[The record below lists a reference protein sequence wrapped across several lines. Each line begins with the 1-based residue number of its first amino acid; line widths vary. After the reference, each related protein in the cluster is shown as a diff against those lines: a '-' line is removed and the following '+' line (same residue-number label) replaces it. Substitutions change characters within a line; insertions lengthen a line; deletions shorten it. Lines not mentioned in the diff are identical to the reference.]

1 MTAVDENAGL
11 ATRLLAGRRPMY
23 LALAL
28 ALAFSFQCLMF
39 ARANG
44 QTYDEGVT
52 LAAGVR
58 LLDTG
63 VDDVNREHPPLAKAI
78 IALPVWLFASPD
90 LDRAFEA
97 SRGESS
103 FGLGRALL
111 YDTGA
116 DYQRL
121 LWLGRAPTMLLALFL
136 VGLTGLFAHRLWGPR
151 AGLLAVG
158 LAAFDPNLVAHG
170 SLMGLDLPLTLWVT
184 GAFFG
189 VSELIRTRRV
199 AWLVLAGAMS
209 GLALATKHSGPLYV
223 IVACGAL
230 LAQALQKGGVAP
242 WWDVASVS
250 HTRLR
255 ALAHALGNALLL
267 LGVAFLLLRL
277 TLWRGGYAAYMD
289 GARAQLVHQSSGHP
303 AFFLGEISRGG
314 WVAYFPVALL
324 MKLPPLTLACAL
336 VSLLAFRRGAPW
348 SRAIAVVALPLAA
361 LLGALLFARIDI
373 GVRYAL
379 PLWPLLI
386 VAASRVATF
395 DVPRWPK
402 VVLAIGALHHVVAA
416 LRVAPHQLAFFS
428 DVVGGPSRGHRYLAD
443 SNLDWGQD
451 IRTLGKWLAEHERP
465 RRLYLAYFG
474 SAEPRAYGVSY
485 RPAPNSCPHPAP
497 WKPEPEPG
505 TGREL
510 LAVSAMNLQGVFF
523 GDTRAYAWLGA
534 RRPVAVLGHSI
545 SVYDI
550 TDDAAAHRALSEMY
564 QRYGPAE
571 LAPEETARAT
581 ALESGAK

>member
-1 MTAVDENAGL
+1 MTRADENA
-11 ATRLLAGRRPMY
+11 APRPRLAGRRGLY
-23 LALAL
+23 LALTL
-28 ALAFSFQCLMF
+28 VLVFLVQCLTF

-78 IALPVWLFASPD
+78 VALPAWLFASPR
-90 LDRAFEA
+90 LDRAFAA

-111 YDTGA
+111 YDSGA
-116 DYQRL
+116 DYRRL
-121 LWLGRAPTMLLALFL
+121 LWLGRAPVILLALVL
-136 VGLTGLFAHRLWGPR
+136 VGLIGVFAARVWGPR
-151 AGLLAVG
+151 AGALGVA

-184 GAFFG
+184 GALFC
-189 VSELIRTRRV
+189 VSELIRTGHI
-199 AWLVLAGAMS
+199 AWLVSAGVLS
-209 GLALATKHSGPLYV
+209 GFALATKHSGPVYV
-223 IVACGAL
+223 IAACLAL
-230 LAQALQKGGVAP
+230 LAQALQKGGIAP
-242 WWDVASVS
+242 WWDTRGATQKRWVAVV
-250 HTRLR
+250 
-255 ALAHALGNALLL
+255 HALGNVLLL
-267 LGVAFLLLRL
+267 LGVAFLVLRL
-277 TLWRGGYAAYMD
+277 TLGRGGYGAYVE
-289 GARAQLVHQSSGHP
+289 GARAQLAHQSSGHP
-303 AFFLGEISRGG
+303 AFFLGEISRNG
-314 WVAYFPVALL
+314 WVTYFPVAIL

-336 VSLLAFRRGAPW
+336 VSLIVFRRGASW
-348 SRAIAVVALPLAA
+348 SPGVAVVLIPLAG
-361 LLGALLFARIDI
+361 LLASLLFARIDI

-386 VAASRVATF
+386 VTASRVATF
-395 DVPRWPK
+395 DGPRWSRIA
-402 VVLAIGALHHVVAA
+402 LGIGMLHHVVAA
-416 LRVAPHQLAFFS
+416 IRIAPHQLAFFS
-428 DVVGGPSRGHRYLAD
+428 DVVGGPSRGHLYLAD

-451 IRTLGKWLAEHERP
+451 IRTLGRWLAGTERP

-474 SAEPRAYGVSY
+474 SADPRAYGVSY

-497 WKPEPEPG
+497 WRPEPEPA

-523 GDTRAYAWLGA
+523 GDSRAYAWLGA

-550 TDDAAAHRALSEMY
+550 TDDAAAHRALAEMY
-564 QRYGPAE
+564 QRHGPAE
-571 LAPEETARAT
+571 LAREEAARAT
-581 ALESGAK
+581 ALESGEK